1 MVPGARGRYPTE
13 ADRCYAAHSGACNE
27 IEAAVRLQPVEE
39 EAVLFELAQHPE
51 LGERLAPDL
60 DSLAR
65 RHLEPQEALA
75 LLPLFLL
82 WPTETHEQ
90 GVVRMYA
97 LCGQQAR
104 VERDSTISC
113 TLVISLWPLGSRL
126 YLRKK
131 AISASI
137 SSRLYSPW

>member
-13 ADRCYAAHSGACNE
+13 ADRCYAAHPGAGNE
-27 IEAAVRLQPVEE
+27 IEAAMRHQPVEE

-51 LGERLAPDL
+51 LGERLAPAL

-65 RHLEPQEALA
+65 RLLEPQEAFA

-82 WPTETHEQ
+82 WPTGTHEQ
-90 GVVRMYA
+90 GVVRKYA
-97 LCGQQAR
+97 CGQQTR

-113 TLVISLWPLGSRL
+113 TLMISLWPLGSRL

-137 SSRLYSPW
+137 SSRLYSSW